1 MATNVCDNLIK
12 QNIAKNC
19 LEPMIQGV
27 ERTAYIINRKDVD
40 FGNVE
45 FVEGT
50 TNQIS
55 ALPLLAGKKAYS
67 IEQYGSTPY
76 SGSSIAIAPSS
87 QGGQATNTISLVVP
101 SNSPAMYE
109 NVIDPLFDGEFLV
122 IFENKAK
129 GLRDEQY
136 PAGGAFQIFGY
147 WQGLTLAE
155 STKEFY
161 NDDTLGGFPI
171 TLVENKAP
179 KSAMFLNA
187 GSYED
192 TKALIQSLLVAAQ

>member
-1 MATNVCDNLIK
+1 MANNVCDSLIK

-45 FVEGT
+45 FVEGF

-55 ALPLLAGKKAYS
+55 ALPLLKGKKAYT
-67 IEQYGSTPY
+67 IEQYGATPY

-87 QGGQATNTISLVVP
+87 QGGQATSTIAFVVP
-101 SNSPAMYE
+101 SNAPAMYE
-109 NVIDPLFDGEFLV
+109 NVIDPLLDGEFIV
-122 IFENKAK
+122 ILENKAK
-129 GLRDEQY
+129 GLRDEQN
-136 PAGGAFQIFGY
+136 PGASAFQVFGY

-155 STKEFY
+155 STKELY
-161 NDDTLGGFPI
+161 NDETLGGFPV
-171 TLVENKAP
+171 TLVEQKAP

-187 GSYED
+187 GTYEA
-192 TKALIQSLLVAAQ
+192 TKAMVESLLVVAE

>member
-1 MATNVCDNLIK
+1 MANNVCDSLIK

-45 FVEGT
+45 FVEGF

-55 ALPLLAGKKAYS
+55 ALPLLKGKKAYT
-67 IEQYGSTPY
+67 IEQYGATPY

-87 QGGQATNTISLVVP
+87 QGGQATSTISFVVP
-101 SNSPAMYE
+101 SNAPAMYE
-109 NVIDPLFDGEFLV
+109 NVIDPLFDGEFIV
-122 IFENKAK
+122 ILENKAK
-129 GLRDEQY
+129 GLRDEQN
-136 PAGGAFQIFGY
+136 PGASAFQVFGY

-155 STKEFY
+155 STKELY
-161 NDDTLGGFPI
+161 NDDTLGGFPV
-171 TLVENKAP
+171 TLVEQKAP

-187 GSYED
+187 GSYEA
-192 TKALIQSLLVAAQ
+192 TKAMVESLLVVAE

>member
-1 MATNVCDNLIK
+1 MANNVCDSLIK

-27 ERTAYIINRKDVD
+27 ERIAYIINRKDVD

-45 FVEGT
+45 FVEGY

-55 ALPLLAGKKAYS
+55 ALPLLKGKKAYT
-67 IEQYGSTPY
+67 IEQYGATPY

-87 QGGQATNTISLVVP
+87 QGGQATNTISFVVP
-101 SNSPAMYE
+101 GNSPALHE
-109 NVIDPLFDGEFLV
+109 NVIDPLFDGEFIV
-122 IFENKAK
+122 ILENKAK
-129 GLRDEQY
+129 GLRDAEN
-136 PAGGAFQIFGY
+136 PGGSAFQVFGY

-155 STKEFY
+155 STKELY
-161 NDDTLGGFPI
+161 NDETLGGFPV
-171 TLVENKAP
+171 TLTEQKAP

-187 GSYED
+187 GTYES
-192 TKALIQSLLVAAQ
+192 TKAMVQSLLVATE

>member
-1 MATNVCDNLIK
+1 MANVCDSLIK

-40 FGNVE
+40 FGNVA
-45 FVEGT
+45 FVEGY

-55 ALPLLAGKKAYS
+55 ALPLLKGKKAYT
-67 IEQYGSTPY
+67 IEQYGATPY

-87 QGGQATNTISLVVP
+87 QGGQATNTVSFVVP
-101 SNSPAMYE
+101 SNSPAMHE
-109 NVIDPLFDGEFLV
+109 NVIDPLFDGEFIV
-122 IFENKAK
+122 ILENKAK
-129 GLRDEQY
+129 GLRDEQN
-136 PAGGAFQIFGY
+136 PGGSAFQIFGY
-147 WQGLTLAE
+147 WQGLTLSE

-161 NDDTLGGFPI
+161 NDDTLGGFPV

-187 GSYED
+187 GTYEA
-192 TKALIQSLLVAAQ
+192 TKAMVESLLVATE